1 MAVSTA
7 LGVGKMKVGD
17 LVKYTTDG
25 KWKVGV
31 LVGSEEWVGNGGL
44 IIWKVQNEDGIRIHF
59 ERHLEKIG

>member
-1 MAVSTA
+1 
-7 LGVGKMKVGD
+7 MKVGD